1 MKTMVAPYVTGP
13 GGFGGVGIN
22 HFYDLPVFTT
32 GGATDS
38 KLLDEQAIFEG
49 TLTLYGSML
58 SGGNMIHDMG
68 YMESGLMGSLELV
81 VIQDEIVSIIK
92 AGSMKGLEFT
102 DENLAL
108 DLVHKH
114 ALSGDFLGTQHTVR
128 HVREGW
134 QPRLVNRQNH
144 KQWQAS
150 GGTSMRDRARVQ
162 IDEILAEEPRRVLPT
177 DVEKRIRAIADRAVA
192 AQAEQ

>member
-1 MKTMVAPYVTGP
+1 MVAPYATGP

-22 HFYDLPVFTT
+22 HYYNLPVFTT

-92 AGSMKGLEFT
+92 AGKYER
-102 DENLAL
+102 
-108 DLVHKH
+108 
-114 ALSGDFLGTQHTVR
+114 LGISTKRT
-128 HVREGW
+128 W
-134 QPRLVNRQNH
+134 P
-144 KQWQAS
+144 WTWS
-150 GGTSMRDRARVQ
+150 TSTR
-162 IDEILAEEPRRVLPT
+162 
-177 DVEKRIRAIADRAVA
+177 
-192 AQAEQ
+192 